1 MKILGISGSLRSGSA
16 NTAAVE
22 AAAQLAPPGV
32 ELRVWRELGNLP
44 PFNPD
49 LESGPALTAV
59 AAYREALRDADAVMI
74 CSPEYAHGVS
84 GVMKNALDWVVGT
97 GEFIDKPVAL
107 INASPY
113 ATIAHAALAET
124 LRTMSA
130 NVVHAASLTLPITSG
145 KPDAAQ
151 MIASPEIS
159 EVLRTAVAAL
169 SAAVSESGTRAA
181 THSHEQARSR

>member
-1 MKILGISGSLRSGSA
+1 L
-16 NTAAVE
+16 E
-22 AAAQLAPPGV
+22 AAAQLAPPEIEV
-32 ELRVWRELGNLP
+32 RIWKELGNLP

-59 AAYREALRDADAVMI
+59 AAYRQALRDADAIMI

-84 GVMKNALDWVVGT
+84 GVMKNALDWVVGS
-97 GEFIDKPVAL
+97 GELIDKPVAL

-130 NVVHAASLTLPITSG
+130 TVVPAASLTLPITSG
-145 KPDAAQ
+145 KPTAAQ
-151 MIASPEIS
+151 MVASPEIS

-169 SAAVSESGTRAA
+169 AAAVADSGPRAA
-181 THSHEQARSR
+181 GTHP